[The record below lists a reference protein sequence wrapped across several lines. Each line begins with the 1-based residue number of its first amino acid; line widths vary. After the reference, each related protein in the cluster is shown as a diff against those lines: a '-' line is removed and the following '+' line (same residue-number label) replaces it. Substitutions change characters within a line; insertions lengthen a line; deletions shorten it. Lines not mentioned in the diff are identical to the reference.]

1 MNRMENWIEA
11 VRSMLQQWFVTE
23 RKVEKTE
30 ETGVHKKQ
38 NPQSP
43 GKSALSKTTE
53 TMLAMETFLD
63 GKYDF
68 RYNRLTEETEYRRR
82 DVSRGKFNPLDQ
94 RALNSFC
101 IEARKEGID
110 CWDRDISRY
119 VYSKN
124 VVEYHPFQLF
134 LDELPEWDGVER
146 VEALAARVS
155 ASPLWVKSFRR
166 WMLGMVAQWLQMDQL
181 HANSVAPLLVS
192 RRQGRQKSTFCKLL
206 LPEVLQHYYTDSFD
220 VSMQSGAE
228 RKLSDYGLI
237 NLDEFDK
244 FSSGKQALLKNLM
257 QMSGLNIRKAHR
269 KNYSHLPRIASFIAT
284 SNQKELLT
292 DSTGSR
298 RFLCVEIDETI
309 DCSPVDHAQL
319 YAQLKAELLS
329 GERYWFTGE
338 EESEIMQSNAAFY
351 KHAVEEDVFHS
362 CFRAA
367 ELEEKALSLSAAAIF
382 ARLKKFNPAAMRSVS
397 PANFGKLLVSLG
409 VERKHTKYGNLYQV
423 VSLQPVD

>member
-1 MNRMENWIEA
+1 MNQMKNWIEA
-11 VRSMLQQWFVTE
+11 VGKVLQKWFSTE
-23 RKVEKTE
+23 RKVTKTA

-134 LDELPEWDGVER
+134 LNELPEWDGVER

-228 RKLSDYGLI
+228 RKLSLGWNANIPNTGTFIRWCHCNLLI
-237 NLDEFDK
+237 
-244 FSSGKQALLKNLM
+244 
-257 QMSGLNIRKAHR
+257 
-269 KNYSHLPRIASFIAT
+269 
-284 SNQKELLT
+284 
-292 DSTGSR
+292 DS
-298 RFLCVEIDETI
+298 
-309 DCSPVDHAQL
+309 
-319 YAQLKAELLS
+319 
-329 GERYWFTGE
+329 
-338 EESEIMQSNAAFY
+338 
-351 KHAVEEDVFHS
+351 
-362 CFRAA
+362 
-367 ELEEKALSLSAAAIF
+367 
-382 ARLKKFNPAAMRSVS
+382 
-397 PANFGKLLVSLG
+397 
-409 VERKHTKYGNLYQV
+409 
-423 VSLQPVD
+423 